1 MRTFK
6 LIQPRII
13 VCLLMTCIIGLFSCC
28 DDEKKAEQ
36 LLPPTIVK
44 VCVWDE
50 DIEEWVIP
58 ETGSR
63 IRIGTR
69 LRIEGTNMAQ
79 TIAVYINGGHI
90 AEFQAEENV
99 IEFVIP
105 NIPVDEGDINEVNLN
120 LIRVVNKAGAATC
133 TAEDFEFFG
142 KRITVTAFYLTE
154 DDGRTW
160 TEVEELPIG
169 GKIRIEGGGLKTI
182 SGFYVNGESVSLA
195 SISAEEKNDAFLIVT
210 IPETLP
216 FGSAVISSED
226 LDKIRL
232 VTAYDDRKLSCTIV
246 GKQAEINKITDVN
259 GNAIVEA
266 GRNTVVTIEG
276 KYFATFRKLLF
287 NNQEIVASTIES
299 NRIVFTVP
307 MDTENFEVGEGSLTV
322 VNAFDE
328 NGVSREFTLLGFVPN
343 VTEISY
349 TMPKPG
355 NVIQLAGVNLFEG
368 TRVFFPSATG
378 EKEGTVQ
385 SVSSDATSVSVLVPE
400 GVGDKAGYIRVVS
413 DGVSTEVKGIVMFY
427 NKGVFLR
434 EFTDEE
440 LKQGP
445 VDGST
450 YASNK
455 YALYNPANRPV
466 NDINP
471 VNPDYFICFRNS
483 SVPVTTNS
491 SAHALYLRFVTRTQI
506 ENLLAKGEV
515 DITSETLVKDVA
527 MQVDVYMPRS
537 WTSGMLSWRLN
548 KNSGGLI
555 GEIIANLAPWRVNE
569 PFDFGGEW
577 HTFTYKITD
586 FVLKQADGPETMT
599 LGVWLEKYAKTYTSL
614 LTFVN
619 GNFMY
624 QMNQQADPQWTCED
638 IADLEINLANIR
650 LIPLAL
656 VDFE

>member
-6 LIQPRII
+6 MIQLRII
-13 VCLLMTCIIGLFSCC
+13 TFLLVTFIIGLFSCS
-28 DDEKKAEQ
+28 DDDKKAEQ
-36 LLPPTIVK
+36 LPPPTIVK

-58 ETGSR
+58 EAGSR

-90 AEFQAEENV
+90 SDFQAEENV
-99 IEFVIP
+99 IELVIP
-105 NIPVDEGDINEVNLN
+105 DIPVDEGDINEVNLN

-142 KRITVTAFYLTE
+142 KKITVSTFYLTE

-169 GKIRIEGGGLKTI
+169 GKIRIEGGGLRTI
-182 SGFYVNGESVSLA
+182 SEFYVNGESVSLA
-195 SISAEEKNDAFLIVT
+195 GIPTEEKNDAFLIVT

-216 FGSAVISSED
+216 FGNAVTSQED
-226 LDKIRL
+226 LNKIRL
-232 VTAYDDRKLSCTIV
+232 VTAYDDRKLGCTIA

-266 GRNTVVTIEG
+266 GRNTVVAIEG

-287 NNQEIVASTIES
+287 NNQEIEASTVES

-307 MDTENFEVGEGSLTV
+307 VDTENFEVGEGSLTV
-322 VNAFDE
+322 VNAFNE
-328 NGVSREFTLLGFVPN
+328 NGVSQEFTFLGFVPS
-343 VTEISY
+343 VTEVSY

-355 NVIQLAGVNLFEG
+355 NIIQLTGVNLFEG

-385 SVSSDATSVSVLVPE
+385 SVSPEATSVSVRVPE

-413 DGVSTEVKGIVMFY
+413 DGVSAEVKGIVMFY
-427 NKGVFLR
+427 NQGVFLR

-455 YALYNPANRPV
+455 YALYNPASRPE
-466 NDINP
+466 NDIKP
-471 VNPDYFICFRNS
+471 VNPDYFIRFKNS
-483 SVPVTTNS
+483 SVPVTTS
-491 SAHALYLRFVTRTQI
+491 SSSHALYLRFVTRTQI
-506 ENLLAKGEV
+506 ENLLAKGES

-527 MQVDVYMPRS
+527 MQVDVYMPKP
-537 WTSGMLSWRLN
+537 WASGMLSWRLN
-548 KNSGGLI
+548 KNSGGLS

-586 FVLKQADGPETMT
+586 FVLKKVDGPDTMK
-599 LGVWLEKYAKTYTSL
+599 LGVWLEKYANTYTSL
-614 LTFVN
+614 FTFVN

-624 QMNQQADPQWTCED
+624 QQNQQADPQWTCTG
-638 IADLEINLANIR
+638 ITDLEINLANMR
-650 LIPLAL
+650 LVPLAP